1 MGANATQVQ
10 AVIDLGAASID
21 GVDAAEAATFY
32 GDYVE
37 VYQNDANDPHE
48 VAAAA
53 KKILEPVSIVTIG
66 TALDISADGG
76 QSDCGAQITQWDG
89 NTITDNIT
97 YHLVLISGAVGTTIN
112 GNGVITASGETGGDG
127 IVSVHAVSNVDS
139 SFATVE
145 LITITNQTT

>member
-10 AVIDLGAASID
+10 AVIDLGAASVD

-53 KKILEPVSIVTIG
+53 KKVLEPVSIATVG
-66 TALDISADGG
+66 LAPDISTDGG
-76 QSDCGAQITQWDG
+76 TSDCSAAVTQWDG
-89 NTITDNIT
+89 NISVDVT
-97 YHLVLISGAVGTTIN
+97 YHLVIISGAVGTTID
-112 GNGVITASGETGGDG
+112 GSGTVTASGAVGGDG
-127 IVSVHAVSNVDS
+127 TVEVLGVSNLDS
-139 SFATVE
+139 SMVTLE
-145 LITITNQTT
+145 LITITGQV

>member
-10 AVIDLGAASID
+10 AVIDLGAASVD

-37 VYQNDANDPHE
+37 VYQNAANDPHE

-53 KKILEPVSIVTIG
+53 KKVLEPVSIATVG
-66 TALDISADGG
+66 LAPDISTDGG
-76 QSDCGAQITQWDG
+76 TSDCSAAVTQWDG
-89 NTITDNIT
+89 NISVDVT
-97 YHLVLISGAVGTTIN
+97 YHLVIISGAVGATIDSV
-112 GNGVITASGETGGDG
+112 GLVTASGETGGDG

-139 SFATVE
+139 SLATVE
-145 LITITNQTT
+145 LITITNQAT